1 MIHSMTAFG
10 AARAASSAGWVN
22 VELRALNN
30 RYLDLSL
37 RLPDEL
43 RQLEGLLRERLTR
56 SLKRG
61 KVEVRVNVQRT
72 QAAAHAV
79 LDEHWLA
86 HLAAQRQIAQRYLA
100 DVRAPSLLE
109 LLHANKTAQGDEQTT
124 EDWQPLCLQ
133 ALDAALVDFQTQRQ
147 REGAQLTQTMQG
159 YARQISALIARLQ
172 TALPHMQAT
181 WRERLATKLRSA
193 LEAASPQ
200 GFAHISGEEL
210 SARISQ
216 ETLLFSLR
224 TDVAEELTRLNAH
237 VLELQRLLGVV
248 EQSQN
253 TPANKTGSPGKRL
266 DFPFQEMNREA
277 NTLGSKAGTLEQ
289 TQVAIDLKLL
299 IEQLREQAQNIE

>member
-10 AARAASSAGWVN
+10 SARAASSAGWVN

-37 RLPDEL
+37 RLADEL
-43 RQLEGLLRERLTR
+43 RPLEGLLRERLTR

-72 QAAAHAV
+72 QTAAHAA
-79 LDEHWLA
+79 LDENWLA
-86 HLAAQRQIAQRYLA
+86 HLATQRRIAQRHLA

-109 LLHANKTAQGDEQTT
+109 LLHANKASQGDEQTAQ
-124 EDWQPLCLQ
+124 DWQPLCLQ

-147 REGAQLTQTMQG
+147 REGAQLAQAMQG
-159 YARQISALIARLQ
+159 YADQISALIARLQ
-172 TALPHMQAT
+172 TALPHMQAA
-181 WRERLATKLRSA
+181 WQERLTNKLRSA

-200 GFAHISGEEL
+200 GFAHISGQEL

-248 EQSQN
+248 DPN
-253 TPANKTGSPGKRL
+253 TDSNAGQTGSPGKRL
-266 DFPFQEMNREA
+266 DFLFQEMNREA
-277 NTLGSKAGTLEQ
+277 NTLASKASALEQ
-289 TQVAIDLKLL
+289 TQTAIDLKLL